1 MDFRTL
7 EDIMTAVVAKDAH
20 MRLAVAACAESH
32 ALMAA
37 LEARDMGLV
46 IPYLVGDMEK
56 TEAIAKEHGT
66 SLEGCTLVHE
76 PDVHAAAKAAVSAV
90 AGGEADVLM
99 KGLIN
104 TDDFLRAVLN
114 RRTGIAS
121 GGVLSHVAVCAIPDM
136 SGQGVCAR
144 QTAAFGQGVKPSQT
158 SSLGQR
164 LVCVTDC
171 AMNISPHL
179 QRKLEIVRNALGV
192 VRGLGLGTPC
202 VAMLAATEKVML
214 PAMPA
219 TLDAQL
225 IARMA
230 AQGEFGDDVLVA
242 GPMALDVAVSAD
254 IAARKGIHDPVAGRA
269 NILCAP
275 DIESGNVLYK
285 ALTTL
290 VCTEMAGVLVGT
302 TAPVVMSSRGDR
314 QRTKLLSIAL
324 AAHLASL

>member
-1 MDFRTL
+1 MFTNLDAII
-7 EDIMTAVVAKDAH
+7 DAVVKKSAH

-46 IPYLVGDMEK
+46 VPYLVGDMVKAEV
-56 TEAIAKEHGT
+56 IAKEHGT
-66 SLEGCTLVHE
+66 TLEGCVLVHE
-76 PDVHAAAKAAVSAV
+76 GNAKAAAKLAVAAVAR
-90 AGGEADVLM
+90 GDADVLM

-104 TDDFLRAVLN
+104 SDDFLRAVLN
-114 RRTGIAS
+114 RRAGIAS
-121 GGVLSHVAVCAIPDM
+121 GGVLSHVGLCALPDM
-136 SGQGVCAR
+136 LSASEHGAPAVNQSA
-144 QTAAFGQGVKPSQT
+144 SQSVRGT
-158 SSLGQR
+158 R

-171 AMNISPHL
+171 AMNISPNL
-179 QRKLEIVRNALGV
+179 QRKLEIVRNAIAV
-192 VRGLGLGTPC
+192 VRGLELGTPC

-230 AQGEFGDDVLVA
+230 AQGEFGEDVLVA
-242 GPMALDVAVSAD
+242 GPMALDVAVSASV
-254 IAARKGIHDPVAGRA
+254 AERKGIVDPVAGRA

-290 VCTEMAGVLVGT
+290 LCTEMAGVLVGT
-302 TAPVVMSSRGDR
+302 TAPVVMSSRGDT
-314 QRTKLLSIAL
+314 QRTKLVSIAL
-324 AAHLASL
+324 AAHLASV

>member
-1 MDFRTL
+1 MLLTTL
-7 EDIMTAVVAKDAH
+7 DDIMAAVVAKNAH
-20 MRLAVAACAESH
+20 MRLAVAACADSH
-32 ALMAA
+32 TLMAA
-37 LEARDMGLV
+37 LKARDMGLV
-46 IPYLVGDMEK
+46 VPYLVGDMDK
-56 TEAIAKEHGT
+56 AEAIAKEHGM
-66 SLEGCTLVHE
+66 SLHGCTLVHE
-76 PDVHAAAKAAVSAV
+76 PDVYVSAKLAVAAVAR
-90 AGGEADVLM
+90 GEADVLM

-114 RRTGIAS
+114 RKTGIAS
-121 GGVLSHVAVCAIPDM
+121 GGVLSHVAVCSIPDM
-136 SGQGVCAR
+136 SGLGVH
-144 QTAAFGQGVKPSQT
+144 QEGKKS
-158 SSLGQR
+158 QR

-171 AMNISPHL
+171 AMNISPNL

-192 VRGLGLGTPC
+192 VRGLGLGTPY

-254 IAARKGIHDPVAGRA
+254 IAARKGIHDSVAGRA

-302 TAPVVMSSRGDR
+302 TAPVVMSSRGDT
-314 QRTKLLSIAL
+314 QQTKLFSIAL

>member
-1 MDFRTL
+1 MAFTNLD
-7 EDIMTAVVAKDAH
+7 DIMAAVASKPKR
-20 MRLAVAACAESH
+20 MRLAVAACGEAH

-46 IPYLVGDMEK
+46 TPFLFGDMAK
-56 TEAIAKEHGT
+56 TENIAKEHGM
-66 SLEGCTLVHE
+66 SLDGCTLFEE
-76 PDVHAAAKAAVSAV
+76 PYAHAAAQAAVTAV
-90 AGGEADVLM
+90 SRGEADILM

-104 TDDFLRAVLN
+104 SDDFLRAVLN
-114 RRTGIAS
+114 RRTGIAA
-121 GGVLSHVAVCAIPDM
+121 GGVLSHVAVCALPDM
-136 SGQGVCAR
+136 SSPTFLGAPVTCRSA
-144 QTAAFGQGVKPSQT
+144 T
-158 SSLGQR
+158 STR

-171 AMNISPHL
+171 AMNISPNF
-179 QRKLEIVRNALGV
+179 QRKLEIVRNALAV
-192 VRGLGLGTPC
+192 VRALAIGTPC

-242 GPMALDVAVSAD
+242 GPMALDVAVSAN
-254 IAARKGIHDPVAGRA
+254 IAERKGIVDPVAGRA

-290 VCTEMAGVLVGT
+290 LCAEMAGVLVGT
-302 TAPVVMSSRGDR
+302 SAPVIMSSRGDS
-314 QRTKLLSIAL
+314 QRTKLVSIGL
-324 AAHLASL
+324 AAHLAAVQ

>member
-1 MDFRTL
+1 MFRSL
-7 EDIMTAVVAKDAH
+7 DAIMSSVVEKNAH

-37 LEARDMGLV
+37 LEARDIGLV
-46 IPYLVGDMEK
+46 VPYLVGDMEK
-56 TEAIAKEHGT
+56 AAAIAQEHGKD
-66 SLEGCTLVHE
+66 LDGCTLVHE
-76 PDVHAAAKAAVSAV
+76 ENPNEAAKMAVTAV
-90 AGGEADVLM
+90 QQGDADVLM

-121 GGVLSHVAVCAIPDM
+121 GGVLSHVAVCALPDM
-136 SGQGVCAR
+136 SSAS
-144 QTAAFGQGVKPSQT
+144 F
-158 SSLGQR
+158 LGAPVTCRSANDSR

-171 AMNISPHL
+171 AMNISPNL

-192 VRGLGLGTPC
+192 VRGLGLGTPY

-230 AQGEFGDDVLVA
+230 DQGEFGDDVLVA
-242 GPMALDVAVSAD
+242 GPMALDVAVSANV
-254 IAARKGIHDPVAGRA
+254 AERKGIHDPVAGRA

-275 DIESGNVLYK
+275 DIESGNILYK

-290 VCTEMAGVLVGT
+290 LCTEMAGVLVGT
-302 TAPVVMSSRGDR
+302 TAPVVMSSRGDT

-324 AAHLASL
+324 AAHLASV